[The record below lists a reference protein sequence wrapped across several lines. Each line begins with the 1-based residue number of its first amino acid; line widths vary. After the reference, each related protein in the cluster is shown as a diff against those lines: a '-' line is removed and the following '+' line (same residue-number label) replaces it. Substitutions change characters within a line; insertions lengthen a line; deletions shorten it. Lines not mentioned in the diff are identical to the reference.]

1 MLKDQNLIP
10 PHARHGSSAHFGKPV
25 RVHFTLIE
33 LLVVIAIIVILAGM
47 LLPALNKARDQAR
60 NTKCISNL
68 KQFGSSMQLYANDN
82 DTFLPPWAL
91 DQQTYPQSATDW
103 LGHYKYNGAPLSR
116 FRQQYMS
123 KQGRDVFFCPV
134 GLSRGLKTD
143 GYNAFPNTQ
152 SNGKLELNYA
162 YFAGNSFDNS
172 KKKFGTS
179 HFNTRKGPI
188 ALKFV
193 RHASRTTLIADFN
206 RFMDSSAQTIDIASW
221 NHTAFAQ
228 PGSSFAIPVPA
239 DVRTNLTFADGHV
252 GSLIGKTENQKA
264 ICNFG
269 RMYVAI
275 QDDYEE
281 RN

>member
-1 MLKDQNLIP
+1 MKMNQNQIP
-10 PHARHGSSAHFGKPV
+10 PHLRHSSFTRSGKFV
-25 RVHFTLIE
+25 RGRFTLIE

-68 KQFGSSMQLYANDN
+68 KQFGSNMQLYANDN
-82 DTFLPPWAL
+82 ETFLPPWAS
-91 DQQTYPQSATDW
+91 DMQTYPQSASDW
-103 LGHYKYNGAPLSR
+103 LGHYKYNGAQLSQ

-123 KQGRDVFFCPV
+123 KEGRDVFFCPV
-134 GLSRGLKTD
+134 GLSRGLKVE
-143 GYNAFPNTQ
+143 GYKTFPNAP
-152 SNGKLELNYA
+152 SSGGLELNYA
-162 YFAGNSFDNS
+162 YFAGNYFNKSTN
-172 KKKFGTS
+172 KFGTN
-179 HFNTRKGPI
+179 HFNTRKGPV

-193 RHASRTTLIADFN
+193 RHASRSTLIADFN
-206 RFMDSSAQTIDIASW
+206 RFMDNQAQTIDIATW
-221 NHTAFAQ
+221 NHTSVAQ

-239 DVRTNLTFADGHV
+239 DVRTNLAFADGHV
-252 GSLIGKTENQKA
+252 GSLIGITENQKA

-281 RN
+281 KN